1 MFTTFTLLV
10 AVGCSLR
17 LALSWILRRRFD
29 VGLSVPQALA
39 GALVVLAGLPDL
51 LKPFAYPLPL
61 SFTIGLI
68 LPDLLFQRR
77 SK

>member
-17 LALSWILRRRFD
+17 LALNWILRRRFA

-39 GALVVLAGLPDL
+39 GALVVLAGLPDFL
-51 LKPFAYPLPL
+51 QPL
-61 SFTIGLI
+61 SFPIPLGMTVGLL
-68 LPDLLFQRR
+68 LPDLFMRR
-77 SK
+77 S